1 MGTALIGLLGVVV
14 GAAISSVL
22 TYALQK
28 ASDERM
34 FKREDKYRDY
44 AEQRQVY
51 AEFLSSWRDLEL
63 RREKVG
69 DKEEWYRGE
78 AIQKL
83 EMSLAVNGLSRDLP
97 LLLDVLADEI
107 KDPAFSSQELA
118 KSKPEM
124 RTTVTLPPGRPRTRR
139 CSSSEIA

>member
-1 MGTALIGLLGVVV
+1 MGTALIGLLGVMV

-22 TYALQK
+22 TYVLQK

-83 EMSLAVNGLSRDLP
+83 EMSLAVIRLTAPEHVENAAERMRESGAVSDFIRAARMDLG
-97 LLLDVLADEI
+97 
-107 KDPAFSSQELA
+107 K
-118 KSKPEM
+118 
-124 RTTVTLPPGRPRTRR
+124 LPPG
-139 CSSSEIA
+139 